1 MTIGHLFHEHHRR
14 EIVEVPILEHES
26 AQDAFTMSPESESQ
40 GSLPSSTALED
51 EKSICG
57 SLQAFQK
64 LEKLTAG
71 ISTIPVSCPFT
82 SGFIQVSAFC
92 S

>member
-1 MTIGHLFHEHHRR
+1 MGQHKN
-14 EIVEVPILEHES
+14 
-26 AQDAFTMSPESESQ
+26 AFTMSPESESQ
-40 GSLPSSTALED
+40 GSLPGSAPLQD
-51 EKSICG
+51 EKRICG